1 MLARACE
8 SVESL
13 FLFENDDGCLERAL
27 TDPIDRKAWLT
38 ISLVAFRVVVD
49 EYRQVVGFDNFL
61 RLRLKVREAFGTAL
75 ETGLATARTAN
86 PRHDAESM
94 VSGDAS
100 TQLTRWWAER
110 SMGW

>member
-8 SVESL
+8 SAKPFSPFEDKGVCSES
-13 FLFENDDGCLERAL
+13 EL

-38 ISLVAFRVVVD
+38 ISRVAFRVVVD
-49 EYRQVVGFDNFL
+49 EYRQVAGFDNFL
-61 RLRLKVREAFGTAL
+61 RLQLKVREAFGTAL

-94 VSGDAS
+94 ISGGAS

-110 SMGW
+110 SMGR